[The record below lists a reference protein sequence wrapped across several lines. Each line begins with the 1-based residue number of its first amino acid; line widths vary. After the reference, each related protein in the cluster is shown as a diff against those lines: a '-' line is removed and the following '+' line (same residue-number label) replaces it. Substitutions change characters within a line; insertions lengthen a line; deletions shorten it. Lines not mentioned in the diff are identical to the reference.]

1 MFKSMT
7 VVNDHNE
14 SLTIEIAK
22 PFVTGYNITAIDGLG
37 PVTAT
42 LWHSESATSDG
53 YHYNGGRREA
63 RTITI
68 TMLYMP
74 DERHDIETLRHQT
87 YRLFGTNREIE
98 LIFENDSRRVGTK
111 GHVESN
117 EIAIFEEK
125 EGSSITV
132 VCEDP
137 WFYDASGNPTPSLE
151 FSSVEGGFIFPFP
164 SRSDGMITF
173 GEISTTHS
181 DIVEYAGEA
190 EVGLLITIECNG
202 AIRNPAIYNEDWDQS
217 IIIYTDKV
225 EAILGSPIQAQ
236 DAILISSVEGNRY
249 VRLRRGGV
257 DYNILNAVD
266 RSVVW
271 PTYHPGANTIT
282 YLADEGVDNMIMTV
296 EAQTLYAG
304 V

>member
-98 LIFENDSRRVGTK
+98 LIFENDSRRVGAK

-117 EIAIFEEK
+117 EIAIFEEQ

-137 WFYDASGNPTPSLE
+137 WFYDASGNPTPSARAHHATEMTRWLTRLK
-151 FSSVEGGFIFPFP
+151 V
-164 SRSDGMITF
+164 
-173 GEISTTHS
+173 
-181 DIVEYAGEA
+181 
-190 EVGLLITIECNG
+190 
-202 AIRNPAIYNEDWDQS
+202 AIDDDLTN
-217 IIIYTDKV
+217 
-225 EAILGSPIQAQ
+225 L
-236 DAILISSVEGNRY
+236 
-249 VRLRRGGV
+249 
-257 DYNILNAVD
+257 
-266 RSVVW
+266 
-271 PTYHPGANTIT
+271 
-282 YLADEGVDNMIMTV
+282 
-296 EAQTLYAG
+296 
-304 V
+304 